1 MKTDAKDTRLAEH
14 YAETAADIMSSKWI
28 FLTWSAEKEHDVV
41 DPRTIKN
48 KKRSGN
54 SLEFISWSPQFLRL
68 SLTATGQEWTEGGE
82 QRYTDPQT
90 HTRSEEL
97 WLLISMEFIL
107 R

>member
-48 KKRSGN
+48 KKK
-54 SLEFISWSPQFLRL
+54 
-68 SLTATGQEWTEGGE
+68 
-82 QRYTDPQT
+82 
-90 HTRSEEL
+90 
-97 WLLISMEFIL
+97 
-107 R
+107 